1 MATNLRLTPEAE
13 DAVRAEAARTGRS
26 QQDVIRDAV
35 DKHLSV
41 GSGTGRDAPASQS
54 PATRGVV
61 NAPRSAYRLPRR
73 RLMLG
78 GSRTSADL
86 LNRDDRV

>member
-35 DKHLSV
+35 DKQVV
-41 GSGTGRDAPASQS
+41 GSGSNRAREPQALAD
-54 PATRGVV
+54 TRGRVR
-61 NAPRSAYRLPRR
+61 APRSAYRQPRR
-73 RLMLG
+73 RLVLG
-78 GSRTSADL
+78 GSVTSADL
-86 LNRDDRV
+86 LDRDDRI